1 MKLKHFLYVAIG
13 GVGLYFAYR
22 ALVHGS
28 KKTSGPAIAGSGAGE
43 GITGANP
50 LSMRTF
56 GLTPIHA
63 GTVPMEYA

>member
-28 KKTSGPAIAGSGAGE
+28 KKTPASAVGSGVGATAFLPPPLFVHE
-43 GITGANP
+43 GP
-50 LSMRTF
+50 LSQ
-56 GLTPIHA
+56 
-63 GTVPMEYA
+63 VEYA